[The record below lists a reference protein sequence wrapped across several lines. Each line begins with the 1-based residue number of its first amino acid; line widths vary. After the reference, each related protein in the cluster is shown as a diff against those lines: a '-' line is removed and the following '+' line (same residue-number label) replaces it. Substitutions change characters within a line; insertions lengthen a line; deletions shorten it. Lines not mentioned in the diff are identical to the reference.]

1 MSQEPGGESVDLK
14 GRVALVTGGAVRLG
28 RAIAL
33 GVARAGAN
41 VALTYHR
48 SVEAAQGTLSEIQA
62 LGREARAFQVDF
74 SQPQGA
80 TTLVDEVKK
89 WQGHVDILV
98 NSAAIFE
105 HGDWDDTT
113 YENWDRHL
121 TINLKAPFFLSQAF
135 ARAVKVEGA
144 KGHIVNIADW
154 RAVRP
159 GSDHVAYTIAKA
171 GLVAM
176 TYSLAQALAPEIQVN
191 AVAPG
196 LILPPPGAGEGF
208 MTRKVGE
215 IPLGRVGSPDDVVRA
230 VLYLL
235 TSDFVTGEL
244 LYVTGG
250 EHL

>member
-1 MSQEPGGESVDLK
+1 MDLEGK
-14 GRVALVTGGAVRLG
+14 VALVTGGAVRLG

-33 GVARAGAN
+33 GLASAGAD

-48 SVEAAQGTLSEIQA
+48 SAEAAQRTLSEIEA
-62 LGREARAFQVDF
+62 LGRGARAFQADF

-80 TTLVDEVKK
+80 AALVSEVRG
-89 WQGHVDILV
+89 WRGQIDILV

-105 HGDWDDTT
+105 HGNWDDTSQ
-113 YENWDRHL
+113 ENWDRHL
-121 TINLKAPFFLSQAF
+121 AINLKSPFFLSQAF
-135 ARAVKVEGA
+135 AKAVKA
-144 KGHIVNIADW
+144 DDARGHIVNIADW

-176 TYSLAQALAPEIQVN
+176 TYSLAQALAPDIQVN

-196 LILPPPGAGEGF
+196 LVLPPSGADDGF
-208 MTRKVGE
+208 MNRKAAG
-215 IPLGRVGSPDDVVRA
+215 IPLGRVGSPDDVVKA
-230 VLYLL
+230 VIYLL